1 MRPASALAS
10 LHVAVALFGVA
21 GLFGAW
27 LAMSPTS
34 IVLGRTLVAAL
45 ALGALALAT
54 RAPARPVPG
63 LALNGAVLALHWVA
77 FFAAIQSASVAVGLL
92 GYASFPL
99 WTLLLERLT
108 GERRAS
114 PRDRAIAAL
123 VVVGLVLTV
132 PRFDWQDAS
141 LRGLAWGVLSGMSFA
156 WLAVRNRRYA
166 RTHPARSIALW
177 QNAFAALVLVPV
189 VLVWP
194 GAASWPGAR
203 EVALIVVLGVVCTAL
218 AHTLFVA
225 ALATVSAHTASVVAA
240 LEPVYGIA
248 LAAWLLGERPT
259 VGMLAGCAL
268 LVVAAVVASRGAGGP
283 SGNAAGRMPG

>member
-10 LHVAVALFGVA
+10 LHLAVALFGVA

-27 LAMSPTS
+27 LAMSPVT
-34 IVLGRTLVAAL
+34 IVLGRSLVAAL
-45 ALGALALAT
+45 ALSALAIAT
-54 RAPARPVPG
+54 RTPARPVPG
-63 LALNGAVLALHWVA
+63 LAVNGAVLALHWVA

-92 GYASFPL
+92 GFASFPL
-99 WTLLLERLT
+99 WTLLVERLT
-108 GERRAS
+108 GERRAN
-114 PRDRAIAAL
+114 PRDWAVAAL
-123 VVVGLVLTV
+123 VVSGLVLTV

-141 LRGLAWGVLSGMSFA
+141 LRGLAWGVLSGMTFA

-177 QNAFAALVLVPV
+177 QNAFAALCLVPV
-189 VLVWP
+189 VLLWP
-194 GAASWPGAR
+194 GAAAWPGAR
-203 EVALIVVLGVVCTAL
+203 DLVLILVLGVACTAL

-225 ALATVSAHTASVVAA
+225 SLATVSAHTASVVAA

-268 LVVAAVVASRGAGGP
+268 LVVAAVVASRGAGGR
-283 SGNAAGRMPG
+283 SEVAAGRMPG